1 MKHLLAGTAALAL
14 CALWVPAATA
24 DDAPAQS
31 TLKPLPSDVN
41 TEVAKAQALRRAG
54 KLTEAASALA
64 QLMLV
69 APDDA
74 RVVGEYGKV
83 MAQEHRGEDA
93 LAFLTRAVE
102 LQPNDWTLYSALGVA
117 YDENNNPKAAAGAYQ
132 RALAL
137 KPGDATVLN
146 NYAMSKML
154 AGDMT
159 GAQMLFAQTQ
169 GTSDPRVANNAA
181 MLAEIEAG
189 RAPHAAPPRQQQV
202 AAAPPPAKPQQT
214 VAAAP
219 LAKAPITVAALPA
232 PASATKP
239 TNTATGAPHS
249 MMAATTSPANNP
261 QVVMQAVPKDP
272 LAGPVKPRVIA
283 PHTRVARV
291 ATAEKKPMPA
301 TPALRTAAD
310 TH

>member
-14 CALWVPAATA
+14 CALWVPSATA
-24 DDAPAQS
+24 DDAQPGF
-31 TLKPLPSDVN
+31 KPLPSDVN
-41 TEVAKAQALRRAG
+41 TEVAKAQVLRKQGR
-54 KLTEAASALA
+54 LPEAASALA

-117 YDENNNPKAAAGAYQ
+117 YDENNNPKAAATAYQ
-132 RALAL
+132 HALAL

-154 AGDMT
+154 SGDMT
-159 GAQMLFAQTQ
+159 GAEAMFAQTQ
-169 GTSDPRVANNAA
+169 GTSDKRVTNNVAL
-181 MLAEIEAG
+181 LAEIEAG
-189 RAPHAAPPRQQQV
+189 RAPHAA
-202 AAAPPPAKPQQT
+202 APAPVKPQQMAT
-214 VAAAP
+214 ATTAP
-219 LAKAPITVAALPA
+219 ARAMTPVTVAALPA
-232 PASATKP
+232 KPMTSQHPANA
-239 TNTATGAPHS
+239 ATGAPHS
-249 MMAATTSPANNP
+249 MIAATTSPTNNP
-261 QVVMQAVPKDP
+261 QVEMQAVPKDP
-272 LAGPVKPRVIA
+272 LAGPVKPRVTA
-283 PHTRVARV
+283 RRTRV
-291 ATAEKKPMPA
+291 ATAQKKPMTA
-301 TPALRTAAD
+301 APALRTAAD

>member
-189 RAPHAAPPRQQQV
+189 TARRIAAPPRS
-202 AAAPPPAKPQQT
+202 AAGRPPRP
-214 VAAAP
+214 
-219 LAKAPITVAALPA
+219 
-232 PASATKP
+232 S
-239 TNTATGAPHS
+239 
-249 MMAATTSPANNP
+249 
-261 QVVMQAVPKDP
+261 
-272 LAGPVKPRVIA
+272 R
-283 PHTRVARV
+283 
-291 ATAEKKPMPA
+291 
-301 TPALRTAAD
+301 
-310 TH
+310 